1 MSTPYF
7 QSMYSPQQQVIF
19 PGNLTLHTG
28 TSPMVQSITQNP
40 NVQLQ
45 AKPELLNKVSVT
57 GPTYQIVNAVTTKVN
72 IFFVQSLLM
81 SVTLHCVTLYNK
93 HHLEIVYTN
102 SSLCFK

>member
-45 AKPELLNKVSVT
+45 AKQELLNKVSVT

-72 IFFVQSLLM
+72 IFFVHSPPM
-81 SVTLHCVTLYNK
+81 SVNMYCVTVYNK
-93 HHLEIVYTN
+93 HHLEIVYT
-102 SSLCFK
+102 

>member
-1 MSTPYF
+1 MSNPYF
-7 QSMYSPQQQVIF
+7 QSMYSPQQQVLF
-19 PGNLTLHTG
+19 QGNLGNLTLHTG

-72 IFFVQSLLM
+72 IFLFI
-81 SVTLHCVTLYNK
+81 LHL
-93 HHLEIVYTN
+93 
-102 SSLCFK
+102 